1 MSCLSLQM
9 RPNGLVGESAGMA
22 HAESVELPAKKSMH
36 MAMTV
41 GVSWTDGDIWVHAA
55 VSVLLDCRVFV

>member
-1 MSCLSLQM
+1 
-9 RPNGLVGESAGMA
+9 MA

-36 MAMTV
+36 MVMTV